1 MTIVSDNVLAFL
13 RKKID
18 DELGGLS
25 DYLAGNAA
33 KDMEEYRRICG
44 KIEALR
50 WLSLEIV
57 ELEQRLDEF

>member
-1 MTIVSDNVLAFL
+1 MTIVSDNVLSFL

-33 KDMEEYRRICG
+33 KDMEDYRRICG
-44 KIEALR
+44 KIDALR
-50 WLSLEIV
+50 WINLEIV
-57 ELEQRLDEF
+57 GLEKRFDEF

>member
-1 MTIVSDNVLAFL
+1 MSDNVLAFL
-13 RKKID
+13 IKKID
-18 DELGGLS
+18 DELGSLS

-44 KIEALR
+44 KIEGLR